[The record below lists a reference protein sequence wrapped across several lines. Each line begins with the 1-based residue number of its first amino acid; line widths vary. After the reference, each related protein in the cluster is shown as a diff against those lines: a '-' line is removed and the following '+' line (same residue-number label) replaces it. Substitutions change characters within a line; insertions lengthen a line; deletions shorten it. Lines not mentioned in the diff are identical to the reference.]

1 MLTCYCFEFFE
12 FPVFS
17 FKFYWDLGVGTVSSF
32 LMAVLCIAYFP
43 HPFLVFDALLI
54 FVVVVFFLWSMINT
68 TGMPNGLYIH

>member
-1 MLTCYCFEFFE
+1 M
-12 FPVFS
+12 
-17 FKFYWDLGVGTVSSF
+17 GTVSSF
-32 LMAVLCIAYFP
+32 LMAGLCIAYFP